1 MKDSATSFY
10 EIRKIIL
17 VTCIFSFSPSRPS
30 HHREFALH
38 SRLTDEI
45 QSSKFDFL
53 SRKKTRRSI
62 FRTFSD
68 SFLTFGSAL
77 LYTTTKKASAAVGT
91 LSEFSDGNSMIQG
104 ITVDV
109 ADKSQQ
115 DLMIA
120 FLADG
125 FGFKA
130 LRTKTKGSVTD
141 TWMGFG
147 PEQLSIP
154 NNFRIPVSSFGMYGG
169 HASIRIRYDSQSLDV
184 LYNKGGDA
192 PGNNIEFL
200 QVAVPTYRI
209 SKIVENGG
217 NIIDAFGFVNVV
229 SPCGLPMRGIIG
241 ISPDPMMFLAIKCID
256 VQQSRLFYEQ
266 LGFVESAYPYA
277 RPSNGTGSFEPI
289 QPPGS
294 VYLSPSK
301 NSMGVLLLKPEKKK
315 KSVKENSVLRSLN
328 VVYTPLEGD
337 DRNTNTDIVKVKDPS
352 FVNISFLSEDSFSKE
367 EKKTRFAR
375 SD

>member
-1 MKDSATSFY
+1 MLHYLSFTVLY
-10 EIRKIIL
+10 IL

-141 TWMGFG
+141 TVRHFNFC
-147 PEQLSIP
+147 
-154 NNFRIPVSSFGMYGG
+154 NNRKLFNKTLLY
-169 HASIRIRYDSQSLDV
+169 SL
-184 LYNKGGDA
+184 
-192 PGNNIEFL
+192 
-200 QVAVPTYRI
+200 
-209 SKIVENGG
+209 
-217 NIIDAFGFVNVV
+217 
-229 SPCGLPMRGIIG
+229 
-241 ISPDPMMFLAIKCID
+241 
-256 VQQSRLFYEQ
+256 
-266 LGFVESAYPYA
+266 
-277 RPSNGTGSFEPI
+277 
-289 QPPGS
+289 
-294 VYLSPSK
+294 
-301 NSMGVLLLKPEKKK
+301 
-315 KSVKENSVLRSLN
+315 
-328 VVYTPLEGD
+328 
-337 DRNTNTDIVKVKDPS
+337 
-352 FVNISFLSEDSFSKE
+352 
-367 EKKTRFAR
+367 
-375 SD
+375 